1 MKTRIVT
8 ISREYGSGGRA
19 VGQQLAARL
28 GIACYDQ
35 ALIGKIAMETGFA
48 REYISKRGEDAPR
61 GAWLGGV
68 FAGKDFYGLSIQDEL
83 WNAQR
88 KVILSLAER
97 EPCVIV
103 GRCADY
109 ILRERED
116 CLTAFIHA
124 DIRVRAKRIVEE
136 YGEKPDNPEK
146 RLRDKDKRRAA
157 YYQVYTD
164 QVWGDPHHY
173 HLMLNSGVLA
183 LSAVWTCWLAC
194 TGRISTHNAPVRPSA
209 PGAARS
215 GGFLT
220 GVRRLKFGY
229 RWGILSQFRKLLLLS

>member
-48 REYISKRGEDAPR
+48 RDYISKRGEDAPK

-83 WNAQR
+83 WSAQR
-88 KVILSLAER
+88 KVITGLAER

-109 ILRERED
+109 VLRERKD
-116 CLTAFIHA
+116 LLSVFIHA
-124 DIRVRAKRIVEE
+124 PLSFRAQRAKTI
-136 YGEKPDNPEK
+136 YEKEANNIEDFVRK
-146 RLRDKDKRRAA
+146 KDKKRAA
-157 YYQVYTD
+157 FYNYFSQNK
-164 QVWGDPHHY
+164 WGDARHY
-173 HLMLNSGVLA
+173 HLAVSSVYGVDF
-183 LSAVWTCWLAC
+183 AVEVLKHAAESFPG
-194 TGRISTHNAPVRPSA
+194 GRD
-209 PGAARS
+209 
-215 GGFLT
+215 
-220 GVRRLKFGY
+220 
-229 RWGILSQFRKLLLLS
+229 

>member
-35 ALIGKIAMETGFA
+35 ALIGKIALETGFA

-88 KVILSLAER
+88 KVILNLAER

-173 HLMLNSGVLA
+173 HLMLNSGVLGIERCVD
-183 LSAVWTCWLAC
+183 LLA
-194 TGRISTHNAPVRPSA
+194 GLYGQDFHA
-209 PGAARS
+209 
-215 GGFLT
+215 
-220 GVRRLKFGY
+220 
-229 RWGILSQFRKLLLLS
+229 